1 MEKSKPCISRNVWEQ
16 FWEMMLWFTKAYLS
30 LPYIYLKIEWKLCVN
45 IIDELYDDMDTCTRK
60 KNAWIFLYRMQYKF
74 LVDMNYKNCINF
86 YIKCIKCIFPVMNK
100 SLHAIVVKMCTRR
113 GDQLLHC
120 WNYCPQPHR
129 AHIHCLFSKHWR
141 MSVCAIFFSTWGNSI
156 AHLCFIQNSMS
167 DYILSDCH
175 LLHTNKM

>member
-1 MEKSKPCISRNVWEQ
+1 MIYQSVSLFALYILEDWMEIVCKYYRWA
-16 FWEMMLWFTKAYLS
+16 LWWYGYMHK
-30 LPYIYLKIEWKLCVN
+30 
-45 IIDELYDDMDTCTRK
+45 K
-60 KNAWIFLYRMQYKF
+60 KNAWIFLYCMQYKF
-74 LVDMNYKNCINF
+74 LVDMNYKNCVNF